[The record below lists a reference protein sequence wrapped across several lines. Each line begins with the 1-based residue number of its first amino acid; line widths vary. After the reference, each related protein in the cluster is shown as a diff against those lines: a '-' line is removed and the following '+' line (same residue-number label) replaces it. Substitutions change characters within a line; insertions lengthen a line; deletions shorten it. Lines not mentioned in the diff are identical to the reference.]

1 MNKSLKKN
9 IKMYL
14 KEIKRVLPSSSCTKT
29 SFYSVFKNRIYE
41 YAEDNPSSTT
51 FTRSGTKT
59 VENRSDDDE
68 LLWQYKLTGTFTVV
82 EGVSATCTNATYT
95 QTINDGY
102 WHFSDGNAYAENNVA
117 HGLGTFK
124 KKVLFITL
132 KTYNIDISVT
142 CDAYGNLS

>member
-1 MNKSLKKN
+1 M
-9 IKMYL
+9 
-14 KEIKRVLPSSSCTKT
+14 
-29 SFYSVFKNRIYE
+29 
-41 YAEDNPSSTT
+41 
-51 FTRSGTKT
+51 
-59 VENRSDDDE
+59 
-68 LLWQYKLTGTFTVV
+68 